1 MATHNQWISGTN
13 WICLPKDEIDVWK
26 FPLNLQQGDRTVLS
40 QDELQDLDRPDST
53 IKRER
58 RICGRAHLRRILS
71 LYTES
76 DPSRISFEYGKN
88 SKPALSEHPKLS
100 FNLSH
105 SKNMGL
111 ITVAYSRRIGIDVE
125 HLETERPFSKIAE
138 RFLTKNEND
147 FINGHTEQQR
157 SSAFYRIWTLNEAY
171 LKALGT
177 GLTISSNDF
186 SIVPDNDRGRFL
198 QDTKVAVDLTQKW
211 MFETIKAND
220 SYLGALCFE
229 DLDTKTRFWKI

>member
-1 MATHNQWISGTN
+1 METHNQWISGTN
-13 WICLPKDEIDVWK
+13 WICLPKDDIDVWK
-26 FPLNLQQGDRTVLS
+26 FSLNLKQDDRTVLS
-40 QDELQDLDRPDST
+40 QDELLELDRPDST

-71 LYTES
+71 LYTGS
-76 DPSRISFEYGKN
+76 DPSKISFEYGKN

-105 SKNMGL
+105 SKNIGL

-138 RFLTKNEND
+138 RFLTKTEND
-147 FINGHTEQQR
+147 FINGYPEEELSR
-157 SSAFYRIWTLNEAY
+157 AFYRIWTLNEAY

-177 GLTISSNDF
+177 GLSVSSNDF
-186 SIVPDNDRGRFL
+186 SILPNDPKGKFLKETTVPEDVPEN
-198 QDTKVAVDLTQKW
+198 W
-211 MFETIKAND
+211 IFETLEAGPD
-220 SYLGALCFE
+220 YSGALCFE
-229 DLDTKTRFWKI
+229 SPVGNIRYWNI